1 MLITDTF
8 KAFLPVL
15 VFSSFYAELATVKLA
30 QVGETPKDGRR
41 VTMPSAHATKP
52 LSLINNFERGD
63 RTASERKTR
72 KAGEP

>member
-1 MLITDTF
+1 M
-8 KAFLPVL
+8 
-15 VFSSFYAELATVKLA
+15 VKLA